1 MKNKKK
7 NTRNALLVSEVVY
20 GIYMRIP
27 ILVIE
32 IKSDDLFP
40 VKFVY
45 KQRGYRSLV
54 FSERLN
60 NIEFV

>member
-7 NTRNALLVSEVVY
+7 NTRNALLVTEVAY
-20 GIYMRIP
+20 GIYTKIP
-27 ILVIE
+27 IVVIE
-32 IKSDDLFP
+32 INNDELFP